1 MVSFVILTSH
11 SDTSLTVKQ
20 QILQQQVGG
29 RTSNLTTDHGEVPD
43 NKEEVNFYPQEIL
56 HTLKLSGMTPHT
68 LQLKV
73 GCIGMLL
80 RNLD

>member
-29 RTSNLTTDHGEVPD
+29 GTSNLTTDHGEVPD
-43 NKEEVNFYPQEIL
+43 NKEEVNFY
-56 HTLKLSGMTPHT
+56 
-68 LQLKV
+68 
-73 GCIGMLL
+73 
-80 RNLD
+80 